1 LQEKAVKK
9 MGTSNKTED
18 QMTEALLRNYV
29 KQQRQPDSLCPEFDP
44 DTANAYLERVLTETE
59 NSRFEIHLSACVFCR
74 KSIFTL
80 AQLAEVE
87 VPLAVTAKAAAATA
101 SVPLAPNPTTDNQNE
116 VRLLERLKNW
126 FGGFATPRFA
136 LAAVTALILAVTIP
150 IVLLSNRQAYKT
162 TDVATDKSPTV
173 ATPQQA
179 FDNSSPANQAKANE
193 SISPKPAEPSASSA
207 NSQVPSATPETAR
220 QKTEPASES
229 ASGQT
234 AASAGTVAPIT
245 QPSATKNE
253 EDKPAAASTDNQ
265 PKLADAEKERSENR
279 VVEKKQ
285 DETARDTSA
294 SAAPPAK
301 KELAKLDPADTMRI
315 QEADKDKSNARTLK
329 PGAPADGKSRGDSK
343 VAIKSEEATSQP
355 APPPSPREPIPH
367 QGVSKGSRFR
377 ESKDNLAER
386 SKVTQTRRIK
396 DKSFWLIEGI
406 WTDKDYRKEKELPV
420 VPLIKDSENY
430 KEVLLKNSGL
440 QKYFSAFGNNDKA
453 IIVYKDTVYKLYP
466 QGEK

>member
-1 LQEKAVKK
+1 MQEKAVKK

-59 NSRFEIHLSACVFCR
+59 NSRFEVHLSACSFCR

-87 VPLAVTAKAAAATA
+87 VSLAATSKAAAATA
-101 SVPLAPNPTTDNQNE
+101 VPAASEQTKADPGEVSLPN
-116 VRLLERLKNW
+116 RLKNW

-136 LAAVTALILAVTIP
+136 FAAIAALVLAVTIP
-150 IVLLSNRQAYKT
+150 LVLLSNRQADKT
-162 TDVATDKSPTV
+162 TDVATAKSPAV
-173 ATPQQA
+173 DAPQA
-179 FDNSSPANQAKANE
+179 FGDSSSPNQLKANE
-193 SISPKPAEPSASSA
+193 SVPTKPAEPAASST
-207 NSQVPSATPETAR
+207 NSQPAISPQETAR
-220 QKTEPASES
+220 QKTEPATGT

-234 AASAGTVAPIT
+234 AASGGNGASIT
-245 QPSATKNE
+245 QPLETKNE
-253 EDKPAAASTDNQ
+253 EAKPAAATPDNQ

-285 DETARDTSA
+285 DETSGATVA
-294 SAAPPAK
+294 NNTPAPPAK

-315 QEADKDKSNARTLK
+315 QEADKDKSSAKTLK
-329 PGAPADGKSRGDSK
+329 PGAPSEGKSRGDNK
-343 VAIKSEEATSQP
+343 VAIKPEDATQP
-355 APPPSPREPIPH
+355 APPPAPREAAPH
-367 QGVSKGSRFR
+367 QGVTKGTTPFRNSK
-377 ESKDNLAER
+377 EKLAER
-386 SKVTQTRRIK
+386 SNVIQTRRIK
-396 DKSFWLIEGI
+396 DKSFWLIDGV
-406 WTDKDYRKEKELPV
+406 WTDRGYSKEKELPV

-430 KEVLLKNSGL
+430 NEVLLKNSGL
-440 QKYFSAFGNNDKA
+440 QKYFSAFGSNDRA